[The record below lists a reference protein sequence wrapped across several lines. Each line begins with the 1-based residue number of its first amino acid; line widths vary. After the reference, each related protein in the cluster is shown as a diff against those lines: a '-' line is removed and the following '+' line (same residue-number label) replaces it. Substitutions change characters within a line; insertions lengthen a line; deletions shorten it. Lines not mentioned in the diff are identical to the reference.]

1 VKMEITKKRKPLLAL
16 VISLIQPCLGQVYN
30 GQLLKGV
37 ILYSIGIVIVFL
49 ISFTGLFFEFYGFI
63 IGVVILVGFF
73 MFILVDAFINARR
86 IKELKLKPYNRW
98 YFYILLILIMS
109 YIIEPLFQIETLGIK
124 PFQMPSSSMSPTL
137 IPGDYVVTNLKAYKS
152 EKPRRGDIVAFIYPK
167 DTSKHLIK
175 RVIGLGG
182 DKIEIKDKKLYLN
195 DELYNDP
202 YAFHADNVIVPRS
215 VQPRDNF
222 GPVIVPKGSYFV
234 LGDNRDRSADSRFWG
249 YVSEENLKGQAAYIY
264 WSNDKRRLGKTLL

>member
-1 VKMEITKKRKPLLAL
+1 MEITKKRKPLLAL

-63 IGVVILVGFF
+63 IGVVILIGFF